1 MMDRRTIVI
10 LVLACLAAAGGWWL
24 QNGWASRMPDQP
36 PAPADVKTFAV
47 GDSVSGYTLPDATG
61 QTTTLAKWH
70 GKVVVLN
77 FWASWCV
84 PCIKEMPD
92 ISHFVAAHKNV
103 RAIGLAY
110 EDSEPADIKAF
121 LAKHP
126 VVYPIA
132 QVTLD
137 KPLKDFDAPRG
148 LPMTY
153 LIDPDGKVAKQKLG
167 PVTEALLKQ
176 WIGAD

>member
-1 MMDRRTIVI
+1 MTSLFNRFAAVA
-10 LVLACLAAAGGWWL
+10 LALAFITPAHAAMPAQPML
-24 QNGWASRMPDQP
+24 Q
-36 PAPADVKTFAV
+36 V
-47 GDSVSGYTLPDATG
+47 
-61 QTTTLAKWH
+61 TTLA
-70 GKVVVLN
+70 GKPFDLATQRGHWVIVN
-77 FWASWCV
+77 YWATWCV

-92 ISHFVAAHKNV
+92 ISHFVATHKNV

-110 EDSEPADIKAF
+110 DDSEPADIKAF
-121 LAKHP
+121 VAKHP

-153 LIDPDGKVAKQKLG
+153 LIDPDGKVVQQKLG
-167 PVTEALLKQ
+167 PVTDALLKQ
-176 WIGAD
+176 WIGAR